1 MALTGSPGT
10 PGGPCGPGG
19 PSLPWKESRNTVVQT
34 SHADVSQMK
43 NHHMLHLTRDHCEN
57 LVLQLT
63 SYHIQV

>member
-43 NHHMLHLTRDHCEN
+43 NH
-57 LVLQLT
+57 
-63 SYHIQV
+63 